1 MKKIFTLLIVLY
13 TTIPIGSNSQASDAA
28 EDLKNQIKTMENEI
42 QKHEGLLQDTQEKHT
57 ELEKDLEKSEKAI
70 NRLEK
75 EISTIKKKIES
86 RELQISLLLTRKRE
100 IQVRRE
106 RQENRMNQQIQA
118 AYKLGK
124 QEALKLILNQKNPAE
139 ISRTLAYFEYINEA
153 RTEEINNFLSTM
165 NELEIITEELA
176 MQTSNL
182 KNVRGDF
189 YQEQIKLNQAK
200 DQKTAAL
207 NSLTQFIAETGNG
220 LRKLQQDRRRI
231 EKLLIKLDRSDVST
245 AKNAITF
252 ERMKGQ
258 LSLPVI
264 GEIGQKFG
272 ANRNVGRM
280 QWNGLFINAP
290 EGEPIYAIHSGKI
303 VFADWLRGFGL
314 LIIINHGQGYMSLYA
329 HNQKI
334 NYQSG
339 DLVLAGEIIANVGNT
354 GGQTEPG
361 LYFEIRING
370 SPTDPQT
377 WCQARNKRA
386 A

>member
-1 MKKIFTLLIVLY
+1 M
-13 TTIPIGSNSQASDAA
+13 GSNSQTSDAT
-28 EDLKNQIKTMENEI
+28 EDLKSQIKTMEDEI
-42 QKHEGLLQDTQEKHT
+42 QKHEGLLQDTQEEYT

-86 RELQISLLLTRKRE
+86 RELKISLLLTRKKE

-106 RQENRMNQQIQA
+106 RQENRMSQQIQA

-153 RTEEINNFLSTM
+153 RTGEINNFLSTM

-182 KNVRGDF
+182 KDVRGDF

-200 DQKTAAL
+200 DQKTKAF

-220 LRKLQQDRRRI
+220 LTKLQQDRRRI

-245 AKNAITF
+245 AKNSITF

-258 LSLPVI
+258 LSLPVT
-264 GEIGQKFG
+264 GEIAQKFG
-272 ANRNVGRM
+272 TNRNVGRM
-280 QWNGLFINAP
+280 QWRGLFINAP

-339 DLVLAGEIIANVGNT
+339 DLVLAGETIANVGNT
-354 GGQTEPG
+354 GGQAEPG
-361 LYFEIRING
+361 LYFEIRIDG
-370 SPTDPQT
+370 SPTDPQI
-377 WCQARNKRA
+377 WCQARSKRA